1 MTRTAISPRLAIRI
15 FLSTN
20 ANVGAVATDGDIW
33 DSTAWPTGWDVRHVL
48 ETGSTNAD
56 LVAAVEAGT
65 ATSRTVLATDHQT
78 AGRGRLDRRWDAPPG
93 ANLLVS
99 IVVAPIPDVPAEVTH
114 RVGLAAVAAVRR
126 FVASDVATAV
136 GLKWPNDVLLDGRKV
151 AGILAQRVPGHDAVV
166 VGMGLNIA
174 WSPADAA
181 ALAPHDPTVTPARLL
196 RVLLEELD
204 ALPADIAS
212 HYRNSLDTIGQ
223 AVRVELPGD
232 SAALH
237 GRAVDVDD
245 AGRLVVI
252 DTEGER
258 HALDVGDVV
267 HVRPASGEN
276 PV

>member
-1 MTRTAISPRLAIRI
+1 M
-15 FLSTN
+15 
-20 ANVGAVATDGDIW
+20 V
-33 DSTAWPTGWDVRHVL
+33 WPAGWDVRHVV

-126 FVASDVATAV
+126 FVAGDVAPAV
-136 GLKWPNDVLLDGRKV
+136 GLKWPNDVLLEGRKL

-166 VGMGLNIA
+166 VGMGLNVG

-181 ALAPHDPTVTPARLL
+181 ALAPHAHDPTVTPARLL
-196 RVLLEELD
+196 RALLEELD
-204 ALPADIAS
+204 GLSTDISS
-212 HYRNSLDTIGQ
+212 HYRDALITIGQ

-245 AGRLVVI
+245 GGRLVVI
-252 DTEGER
+252 DADGER

-267 HVRPASGEN
+267 HVRAASGES